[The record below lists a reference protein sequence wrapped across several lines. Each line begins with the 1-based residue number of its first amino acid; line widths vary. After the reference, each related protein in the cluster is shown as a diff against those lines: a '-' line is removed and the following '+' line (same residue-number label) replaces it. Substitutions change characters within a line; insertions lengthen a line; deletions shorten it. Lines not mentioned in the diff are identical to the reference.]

1 MGFTQFRLAYKSSAI
16 LPHKLLKH
24 HRYFQSVL
32 KDSSAHQ
39 THPAPRWERKP
50 GTVITKTQES
60 RAISDAINPYATQSL
75 PSPPRP
81 ARQRSPGPAVLGS
94 GGAEGSNRQSAV
106 RLPPARTVTVQD
118 ARRRAG
124 VIQARAARR
133 VGAERSARGSAHGGG
148 EGGAPRRATAP
159 ARRAQLGGR
168 GCRGYGEAR
177 PGLGAPP
184 AMGGGRRARS
194 KESAGRRPP
203 PPRAAP
209 RRRRSAPS
217 ARPPLGRRARPSLR
231 HRVPAPGGSKERGPG
246 RPLRS
251 APGTCR
257 PPPAAPHL
265 PHGAVGARAHG
276 GEVLVTL
283 RHLPHRLVQ
292 LLPVEAAALGHFSGA
307 AAGKG
312 SSSGGRP
319 SAGAGSGERGGH
331 GRRRREE
338 GP

>member
-148 EGGAPRRATAP
+148 GGGAASRNRPGSAGSARRARLPGLRRGTARPRGAAGRGGRAPRAQRKAPAAAPRLPGPLPAAAARPPPRVPPSAAARGLRCGIASPRRAALRSG
-159 ARRAQLGGR
+159 AR
-168 GCRGYGEAR
+168 
-177 PGLGAPP
+177 GA
-184 AMGGGRRARS
+184 
-194 KESAGRRPP
+194 
-203 PPRAAP
+203 
-209 RRRRSAPS
+209 RSAP
-217 ARPPLGRRARPSLR
+217 L
-231 HRVPAPGGSKERGPG
+231 PAPAG
-246 RPLRS
+246 LRL
-251 APGTCR
+251 
-257 PPPAAPHL
+257 PPRTYHTEP
-265 PHGAVGARAHG
+265 
-276 GEVLVTL
+276 
-283 RHLPHRLVQ
+283 
-292 LLPVEAAALGHFSGA
+292 
-307 AAGKG
+307 
-312 SSSGGRP
+312 
-319 SAGAGSGERGGH
+319 
-331 GRRRREE
+331 
-338 GP
+338 

>member
-75 PSPPRP
+75 PSPLRP
-81 ARQRSPGPAVLGS
+81 ARQHSPGPAVLGS

-133 VGAERSARGSAHGGG
+133 VGAERSARGSAHSGG

-159 ARRAQLGGR
+159 ARRAPLGGR

-184 AMGGGRRARS
+184 AVGGGRRALKGR
-194 KESAGRRPP
+194 RRPP
-203 PPRAAP
+203 PPASP
-209 RRRRSAPS
+209 GRSPP
-217 ARPPLGRRARPSLR
+217 PPLG
-231 HRVPAPGGSKERGPG
+231 
-246 RPLRS
+246 PLRAS
-251 APGTCR
+251 PPR
-257 PPPAAPHL
+257 PPRAAF
-265 PHGAVGARAHG
+265 
-276 GEVLVTL
+276 
-283 RHLPHRLVQ
+283 
-292 LLPVEAAALGHFSGA
+292 AAASRPR
-307 AAGKG
+307 AG
-312 SSSGGRP
+312 RL
-319 SAGAGSGERGGH
+319 
-331 GRRRREE
+331 
-338 GP
+338 

>member
-148 EGGAPRRATAP
+148 GGGAASRNRPGSAGS
-159 ARRAQLGGR
+159 ARRARLPGLRRGTARPRGAAGHGGR
-168 GCRGYGEAR
+168 
-177 PGLGAPP
+177 AP
-184 AMGGGRRARS
+184 RAL
-194 KESAGRRPP
+194 KGKRRPP
-203 PPRAAP
+203 PPASP
-209 RRRRSAPS
+209 GRSPP
-217 ARPPLGRRARPSLR
+217 PPLG
-231 HRVPAPGGSKERGPG
+231 
-246 RPLRS
+246 PLRAS
-251 APGTCR
+251 PPR
-257 PPPAAPHL
+257 PPRAAF
-265 PHGAVGARAHG
+265 
-276 GEVLVTL
+276 
-283 RHLPHRLVQ
+283 
-292 LLPVEAAALGHFSGA
+292 AAASRPR
-307 AAGKG
+307 AG
-312 SSSGGRP
+312 RL
-319 SAGAGSGERGGH
+319 
-331 GRRRREE
+331 
-338 GP
+338 